1 MLEIDFNLAG
11 GRAPALLFIGAH
23 ADDIEIGCGGTVVE
37 LLRRLPGTQVHWVV
51 LSSENGRD
59 REARKAARA
68 LLKGAGSVD
77 LRIEAFRGAYFPA
90 QFADLKD
97 YFESLK
103 RAVQPDAVFCHC
115 RDELHQDHRIVGELA
130 WNTFRDHLILEYE
143 IPKYDGG
150 LGTPQLYVPLSAA
163 TMKRKLAVL
172 MASFPSQQG
181 KSWFTP
187 ETFQGLARLRGVE
200 CNASSGYAEA
210 FYTRK
215 LVLRGGRR

>member
-1 MLEIDFNLAG
+1 M
-11 GRAPALLFIGAH
+11 LLFIGAH

-37 LLRRLPGTQVHWVV
+37 LLRRHPQSQVHWVV

-68 LLKGAGSVD
+68 LLRGAGSVNV
-77 LRIEAFRGAYFPA
+77 RIESFRGAYFPSEFSA
-90 QFADLKD
+90 IKD

-103 RAVQPDAVFCHC
+103 RSVQPDVMFSHC

-150 LGTPQLYVPLSAA
+150 LGTPQLYVPLAA
-163 TMKRKLAVL
+163 PSMKRKLAAL
-172 MASFPSQQG
+172 LDAFPSQHG
-181 KSWFTP
+181 KRWFTR
-187 ETFQGLARLRGVE
+187 ETFQGLARLRGIE
-200 CNASSGYAEA
+200 CNAPSGYAEA
-210 FYTRK
+210 FYARK
-215 LVLRGGRR
+215 LVLGGGMQ